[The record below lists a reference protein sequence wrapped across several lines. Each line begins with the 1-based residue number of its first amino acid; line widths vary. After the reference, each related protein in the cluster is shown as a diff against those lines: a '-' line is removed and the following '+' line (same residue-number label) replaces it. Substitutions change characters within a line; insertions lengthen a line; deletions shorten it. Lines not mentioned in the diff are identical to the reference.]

1 MTAERNRCRS
11 EAADAGRQADRLTQ
25 RLNAIPKVP
34 APPAC
39 PSGLQRRMPKCS
51 LCGRGPGLPTEPHLS
66 KSTHAAVAA
75 AEAGTR
81 PTS

>member
-25 RLNAIPKVP
+25 RLNAMPKVP

-39 PSGLQRRMPKCS
+39 PKGLERRMPKCS
-51 LCGRGPGLPTEPHLS
+51 LCARGPGLSTQPQLS
-66 KSTHAAVAA
+66 KSTGTAVTAV
-75 AEAGTR
+75 EAGTR
-81 PTS
+81 RAS